1 MAISYRNLNS
11 VVATYTGTGAAIALD
26 LGFVPSHVR
35 AYDVTSG
42 GDGWYWFANQDGTTS
57 TTRGITEGTAIG
69 TISNGAG
76 GITSLD
82 GSAGTGIGLT
92 VGTNTTINATGHGY
106 VVFAQR

>member
-1 MAISYRNLNS
+1 MAISYRTLNS
-11 VVATYTGTGAAIALD
+11 VTATYTGTGASLALD
-26 LGFVPSHVR
+26 LGFVPSFCH
-35 AYDVTSG
+35 AADVTSG
-42 GDGWYWFANQDGTTS
+42 GDGWFWFSNQDGTTS
-57 TTRGITEGTAIG
+57 TTRGFTEGLAVG

-76 GITSLD
+76 GITALD